1 MRLFAQRVEIGLM
14 IIAVSGA
21 GACLVQAQAP
31 SPATKGTARSPSP
44 ADATAAA
51 SDAAKKAQILASDR
65 WKKVEQEFAKWLSM
79 QVIYTPQQVEQLK
92 TKLKAEIQRMSAAE
106 LEQFL
111 DQWDAKL
118 KVLLGTDAAEARE
131 WLGQYLSVVADG
143 FRQTFLQKLGI
154 TDVSKL
160 TAAQIED
167 QIENIR
173 AQRLAFQ
180 QQRAAFDVGRQ
191 NAVNM
196 AQQFR
201 TQEQAALQQS
211 GVGQAGSFGTFQT
224 QFAPRQYDWRPA
236 PPIVPFFW

>member
-31 SPATKGTARSPSP
+31 TPAVKGAARAPLP
-44 ADATAAA
+44 ADATATT

-65 WKKVEQEFAKWLSM
+65 WKRVEQEFAKWLSM
-79 QVIYTPQQVEQLK
+79 QVVYTPQQVEQLRA
-92 TKLKAEIQRMSAAE
+92 KLMAEVQRMSAAE

-143 FRQTFLQKLGI
+143 YRQTFLQRLGI

-173 AQRLAFQ
+173 AERLAFQ
-180 QQRAAFDVGRQ
+180 QQRAAFNVGRQ
-191 NAVNM
+191 NAVTM

-201 TQEQAALQQS
+201 SQEQTALQQA
-211 GVGQAGSFGTFQT
+211 GAGQAASFGTFQT
-224 QFAPRQYDWRPA
+224 QFAPRQYDWRPRA
-236 PPIVPFFW
+236 PLVPFFW